1 MATPEGR
8 ESSQG
13 AEGRVVEPGG
23 RGKRV
28 PTLGEEG
35 RDSYLGGRER
45 ERVDHVMTC
54 YALLSP
60 GRINRICLYV

>member
-35 RDSYLGGRER
+35 RDSHLGGRGR
-45 ERVDHVMTC
+45 ELIT
-54 YALLSP
+54 S
-60 GRINRICLYV
+60 

>member
-13 AEGRVVEPGG
+13 AEGRVVEAGG

-35 RDSYLGGRER
+35 RDSHLGGRGR
-45 ERVDHVMTC
+45 ELIT
-54 YALLSP
+54 S
-60 GRINRICLYV
+60 